1 MNDAAQP
8 TDGQR
13 IALRRIKEMEDGE
26 NPWFK
31 PADAE
36 DCVDHGW
43 AEKMPS
49 GRYDYVLTD
58 EGRALLKV
66 LGEG

>member
-8 TDGQR
+8 TDRQR
-13 IALRRIKEMEDGE
+13 IALRRIKEMENGE

-36 DCVDHGW
+36 KCVDHGW
-43 AEKMPS
+43 AEKLPG
-49 GRYDYVLTD
+49 GRNAYALTAK
-58 EGRALLKV
+58 GRALLEN
-66 LGEG
+66 LGQD

>member
-1 MNDAAQP
+1 MNSPQP
-8 TDGQR
+8 TDGQFK
-13 IALRRIKEMEDGE
+13 ALRRIKKMEDGE

-36 DCVDHGW
+36 ECVDHDW

-49 GRYDYVLTD
+49 GRYAYALTD
-58 EGRALLKV
+58 KGRALLKE